1 MLFLNYICVIYT
13 VSDMNTF
20 LKNYGFSLL
29 LLLGVALGITC
40 GLIFGKGVHVV
51 APVGELFLNLLFT
64 LVVPMVFFSV
74 ASSINKLCAEG
85 TAGKTIS
92 RVFIVFL
99 ALSLIAGIL
108 GYVAVR
114 IYNPA
119 PDVAPD
125 SVLSGL
131 ASSVELGKGS
141 LGQAI
146 TDSFTVTDFGAMF
159 SKTRLLPLIVF
170 ALLFGF
176 ATSATK
182 SQKIG
187 HLLEEGTAVTM
198 KMMSYVMYLA
208 PIGLGCYCA
217 DMIASLGSQLL
228 TGFGKS
234 VVLFFSLAAVFFFV
248 IHSVYILLF
257 EGFGG
262 LKQYW
267 KHIIPPSLTAFAT
280 TSSAAAIPGNIEAA
294 IKMGVKPAIAE
305 ATIPLGTTIHK
316 DGSMAS
322 GVIKIAFLMGIAGQA
337 IGGFGNAAEAIG
349 IAMLSGIVMGAIP
362 GGAGTGEILICSML
376 GVDPKLSG
384 LIIVLGTLFDMPA
397 TAVNSSS
404 NVVCSIIVNRLCG
417 NHLKK

>member
-1 MLFLNYICVIYT
+1 
-13 VSDMNTF
+13 MNSF
-20 LKNYGFSLL
+20 LKNYGFSLIL
-29 LLLGVALGITC
+29 LTGVAVGIAC
-40 GLIFGKGVHVV
+40 GLILGDSVHVV
-51 APVGELFLNLLFT
+51 APVGEIFLNLLFT
-64 LVVPMVFFSV
+64 MVVPMVLFSV
-74 ASSINKLCAEG
+74 AASINKLCSEG
-85 TAGKTIS
+85 IAGKTIS

-99 ALSLIAGIL
+99 AMSVLSGIL
-108 GYVAVR
+108 GYIAVL

-119 PDVAPD
+119 PDIDPD
-125 SVLSGL
+125 STLSSL
-131 ASSVELGKGS
+131 AATAELGKNS

-146 TDSFTVTDFGAMF
+146 RDSFTVSDFGQMF
-159 SKTRLLPLIVF
+159 SKTRLLPLIIF
-170 ALLFGF
+170 AILLGF

-182 SQKIG
+182 SRRMAQ
-187 HLLEEGTAVTM
+187 LFEEGSVVTM

-217 DMIASLGSQLL
+217 DMVSSLGGQLL
-228 TGFGKS
+228 TGFGRS
-234 VVLFFSLAAVFFFV
+234 VVLYFIFAAVVFFL
-248 IHSVYILLF
+248 IHSVYVLIF
-257 EGFGG
+257 EGANG
-262 LKQYW
+262 LKLYW
-267 KHIIPPSLTAFAT
+267 KNILPPSLTAFAT

-294 IKMGVKPAIAE
+294 VKMGVNPTIAE

-316 DGSMAS
+316 DGSMAA

-337 IGGFGNAAEAIG
+337 IGGFGNAFEAIG
-349 IAMLSGIVMGAIP
+349 IAMLSGVVMGAVP

-404 NVVCSIIVNRLCG
+404 NVVCSVIVNRLCG